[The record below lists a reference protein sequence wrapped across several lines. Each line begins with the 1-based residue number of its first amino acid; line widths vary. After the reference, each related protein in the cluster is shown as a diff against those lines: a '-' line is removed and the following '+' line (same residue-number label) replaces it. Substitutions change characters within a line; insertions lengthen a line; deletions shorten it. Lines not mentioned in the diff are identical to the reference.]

1 MLLADREVLQ
11 DQIVQVEL
19 HNEQLSQNNDMLRM
33 EVQNLHLE
41 REKVGAGVTGSGG
54 DKRIAGS
61 AGAGAHS
68 LRGKALILLGK
79 APPGATRKLQT
90 LGLPKLHLHNVGP

>member
-41 REKVGAGVTGSGG
+41 REKVGAGVTGPGQ
-54 DKRIAGS
+54 DAGS
-61 AGAGAHS
+61 CSTQVANEAVASAKEGSVRCNKEVSAWKRLNPRFAIS
-68 LRGKALILLGK
+68 VL
-79 APPGATRKLQT
+79 T
-90 LGLPKLHLHNVGP
+90 LTC